1 MPTPFILLLLAI
13 AAACWPLPRGGWPGQ
28 VPPWALLYGAAVAMA
43 WNRGWLQAPALAALA
58 ALSVLAAAAPRVQ
71 NRALLVLF
79 WLALAGLCAAL
90 ALHRVPGFHNP
101 VLSGRCRWS
110 AGARPFTQHLN
121 FGKGSVGLALLV
133 LLAPAAQGDGPR
145 AIGVASAI
153 ALATAALVL
162 GLAWWL
168 GMVRPDLKWSLS
180 LALFLP
186 VNLLLTCVAEEAM
199 FRLLVQDALAGRF
212 GGRAGGGRTALAV
225 LLRPCCSAWPISAG
239 GPRVALLAGLTGLGA
254 ALAYAMTGRLGAA
267 VLVHFAVNAVHALAF
282 SYPALAGR
290 SLRSARAVAWTG

>member
-1 MPTPFILLLLAI
+1 MPTPFILLLLSI

-43 WNRGWLQAPALAALA
+43 WHKGWLQPSALAALA
-58 ALSVLAAAAPRVQ
+58 ALFVLAAAVPRVQ
-71 NRALLVLF
+71 NRALVF
-79 WLALAGLCAAL
+79 VSWLALAGLCAAL
-90 ALHRVPGFHNP
+90 ALHRVPGFSNP
-101 VLSGRCRWS
+101 VLLDGVRWS

-121 FGKGSVGLALLV
+121 FDKGSVGLALLV
-133 LLAPAAQGDGPR
+133 LLAPATSGDGRR
-145 AIGVASAI
+145 AMGLAAAT

-186 VNLLLTCVAEEAM
+186 VNLLLTCVAEEAL

-212 GGRAGGGRTALAV
+212 GGRTSAGRTAAAV
-225 LLRPCCSAWPISAG
+225 LLSAALFGLAHLAG
-239 GPRVALLAGLTGLGA
+239 GPRMALLAGLTGLGA
-254 ALAYAMTGRLGAA
+254 ALAYAWTGRLGAA
-267 VLVHFAVNAVHALAF
+267 VGVHFAVNAVHALAF
-282 SYPALAGR
+282 TYPALAGR
-290 SLRSARAVAWTG
+290 

>member
-43 WNRGWLQAPALAALA
+43 WNRGWLQTPALAALA
-58 ALSVLAAAAPRVQ
+58 ALFVLAAAVPRAQ
-71 NRALLVLF
+71 NRALFVVL

-101 VLSGRCRWS
+101 VLLDGVRWS

-121 FGKGSVGLALLV
+121 FDKGSVGLALLV
-133 LLAPAAQGDGPR
+133 LLAPPAAGNGRR
-145 AIGVASAI
+145 AMGLAAAT
-153 ALATAALVL
+153 ALATVTLVL

-168 GMVRPDLKWSLS
+168 GMVRPDLKWSLA

-212 GGRAGGGRTALAV
+212 GGRTSAGRTATAV
-225 LLRPCCSAWPISAG
+225 LLSAALFGLAHLAG
-239 GPRVALLAGLTGLGA
+239 GPRMAMLAGLTGLGA
-254 ALAYAMTGRLGAA
+254 ALAYAATGRLGPA

-282 SYPALAGR
+282 TYPALAGR
-290 SLRSARAVAWTG
+290 